1 MPYVIRKA
9 RNKDLYWVVN
19 TETGKKYE
27 KMPTTLVKAQA
38 QIKFLRAIEHGYVLK
53 YYFKLLKF
61 ILLLFVQ
68 VHRPPF
74 LP

>member
-19 TETGKKYE
+19 KETGKKYE

-38 QIKFLRAIEHGYVLK
+38 QIKLLRAIEHGYVLK
-53 YYFKLLKF
+53 Y
-61 ILLLFVQ
+61 
-68 VHRPPF
+68 
-74 LP
+74 